1 MQSHDEKETESLVQ
15 PKARGSEM
23 TIENLSNEVY
33 ESAPP
38 AVKSRILSE
47 LVGRVYATAP
57 PAEKTRLVAHLMKP
71 LGILSLVTVANGVFA
86 SIRFRGASIDFPVG
100 IDDVKNV
107 QTGDVIALASYAQQ
121 VSMQAVDGLTQILT
135 TSPAMMSSAAALL
148 LVQIL
153 MRQSRNRRIKDVT
166 P

>member
-1 MQSHDEKETESLVQ
+1 MQPHDKKEAQSLLEPIAQ
-15 PKARGSEM
+15 DSAIP
-23 TIENLSNEVY
+23 IENLSDEVY

-47 LVGRVYATAP
+47 LVGRVYAAAP
-57 PAEKTRLVAHLMKP
+57 PVEKTRLVAHLMKP
-71 LGILSLVTVANGVFA
+71 LGILSLVAVANGVFA

-107 QTGDVIALASYAQQ
+107 QTSDVIALASYAQQ

-135 TSPAMMSSAAALL
+135 TSPAMMSTAAALL

-153 MRQSRNRRIKDVT
+153 MRQSRKRRVKEVT
-166 P
+166 L

>member
-1 MQSHDEKETESLVQ
+1 MQAHDEKEAQGLVQ
-15 PKARGSEM
+15 AEAQGSAIA
-23 TIENLSNEVY
+23 IENLSNEVY

-57 PAEKTRLVAHLMKP
+57 PIEKTRLVSHLMRP

-86 SIRFRGASIDFPVG
+86 SIRFRSASIDVPVG

-107 QTGDVIALASYAQQ
+107 QTTDVIALASYAQQ

-148 LVQIL
+148 LLQIL
-153 MRQSRNRRIKDVT
+153 MRQSRKRRVKDIM

>member
-1 MQSHDEKETESLVQ
+1 MQVHNEKEAQGLPQAIGLGSAIAIESLS
-15 PKARGSEM
+15 KD
-23 TIENLSNEVY
+23 VY
-33 ESAPP
+33 EAAPP

-47 LVGRVYATAP
+47 LVGRVYAMAP
-57 PAEKTRLVAHLMKP
+57 PAVKTRLIAHLMRP

-86 SIRFRGASIDFPVG
+86 SIRFRGASVDFPVG

-107 QTGDVIALASYAQQ
+107 QTSDVIALASYTQQ
-121 VSMQAVDGLTQILT
+121 VSLQAVDGLTQILT

-153 MRQSRNRRIKDVT
+153 MRQSRKRRVNDVT
-166 P
+166 L

>member
-1 MQSHDEKETESLVQ
+1 MQAHDEKETESLVH

-86 SIRFRGASIDFPVG
+86 SIRFRGASIDFPIG